1 MQEYQTVFQRRE
13 IKYLL
18 KAEQYTA
25 LLQGL
30 EPYMQPDHY
39 GKTTVHSLYYDT
51 DDYRLIRASIEKP
64 VYKEKLRLRAYGNVT
79 PESLAF
85 VELKKK
91 YRGIVYKRRVAMPLS
106 DAYAYLSGAGTP
118 PEKTQIHREIDWF
131 LAFYKP
137 SPAVMLS
144 YDRIAFTGRRED
156 GVRITFDSNL
166 RWQDDALRLEAR
178 GQGSPLLPPAVRLME
193 VKVPDA
199 MPLWLCALLTRFD
212 IYPSSFSKYGT
223 YYKTQILTKNGG
235 IVCA

>member
-25 LLQGL
+25 LLQRL

-118 PEKTQIHREIDWF
+118 PEKTQIHREID
-131 LAFYKP
+131 
-137 SPAVMLS
+137 
-144 YDRIAFTGRRED
+144 
-156 GVRITFDSNL
+156 
-166 RWQDDALRLEAR
+166 
-178 GQGSPLLPPAVRLME
+178 
-193 VKVPDA
+193 
-199 MPLWLCALLTRFD
+199 
-212 IYPSSFSKYGT
+212 
-223 YYKTQILTKNGG
+223 
-235 IVCA
+235 